1 MNNKITVNKVKYQK
15 TDNKI
20 LVEYLIQRNGQFDA
34 VKLLSS
40 EEAAP
45 EFYNALDML
54 IPSVCE
60 ILELPRELFEDR
72 ITPLAVAFKYD
83 AAGNMGAIITSTLY
97 LPGTKEEVA
106 VNTPLHWC
114 RKNAEGAH
122 VSFTDG
128 TAERLRELEAEAR
141 RYIGGQRAQMSL
153 FGKEPTANED
163 PVDSDAAKQAA
174 QMIPFPETMAR

>member
-34 VKLLSS
+34 VKLLSN
-40 EEAAP
+40 EEAEP

-72 ITPLAVAFKYD
+72 ITPLAVAL
-83 AAGNMGAIITSTLY
+83 AGSGRRWTCLVLTRRQKWFRS
-97 LPGTKEEVA
+97 
-106 VNTPLHWC
+106 
-114 RKNAEGAH
+114 RK
-122 VSFTDG
+122 
-128 TAERLRELEAEAR
+128 R
-141 RYIGGQRAQMSL
+141 RH
-153 FGKEPTANED
+153 GKSKG
-163 PVDSDAAKQAA
+163 VGKAAK
-174 QMIPFPETMAR
+174 I

>member
-83 AAGNMGAIITSTLY
+83 AAGNMGAIITSVLY
-97 LPGTKEEVA
+97 LSETKEEVA

-128 TAERLRELEAEAR
+128 TEERLRELEAEAR
-141 RYIGGQRAQMSL
+141 RYINGQRAQMSL
-153 FGKEPTANED
+153 FGEEPAEEMGND
-163 PVDSDAAKQAA
+163 GAVKQAA
-174 QMIPFPETMAR
+174 QMIPFPETMAQ